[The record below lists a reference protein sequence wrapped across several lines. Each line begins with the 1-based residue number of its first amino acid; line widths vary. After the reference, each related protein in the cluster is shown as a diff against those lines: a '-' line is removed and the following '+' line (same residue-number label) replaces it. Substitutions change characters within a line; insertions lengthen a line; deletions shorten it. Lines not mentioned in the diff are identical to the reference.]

1 MIRAA
6 VLGLLVALGAGPGR
20 AADAVTAAQDAADA
34 LTRAAGLLAGAGSA
48 RNRVA
53 ALTETVRA
61 YEDGLEALR
70 EGMRQAALRERAIR
84 AEFGREEEQLTRL
97 IGALL
102 SMQTSPES
110 LVLLHPDGPLA
121 NARAGMIVADVTP
134 AINMRVSA
142 LRAELDE
149 LETLRALQEAAGETL
164 EEGLD
169 GVQEARTALSQ
180 AISDRA
186 VPEDLT
192 ASDAATLQAL
202 VNSAD
207 TLQGFAATL
216 TNLDA
221 GTAAA
226 GPEDFAA
233 RKGELPAPSTGVV
246 VAGYNRADASGSK
259 RPGVV
264 LATAPLAV
272 VTAPHAATVRYAGP
286 LLDLGMVVI
295 LEPEAG
301 FLLILS
307 GLAEVFPVAGEVLD
321 AGAPVGLMGG
331 RAPDAEQILIETGE
345 GSGQSRTETLYIEL
359 RQGETTLDPGQWF
372 ELAEDKDK
380 T

>member
-6 VLGLLVALGAGPGR
+6 VLGCLMALGAGPGR
-20 AADAVTAAQDAADA
+20 AADAVTAAQEAADA
-34 LTRAAGLLAGAGSA
+34 LTRAASLLAEAGSA

-61 YEDGLEALR
+61 YEDGLEVLR
-70 EGMRQAALRERAIR
+70 DGMRQAALRERAIR

-97 IGALL
+97 VGALL

-149 LETLRALQEAAGETL
+149 LETLRTLQEAAGATL
-164 EEGLD
+164 QEGLD
-169 GVQEARTALSQ
+169 GVQEARAALSH
-180 AISDRA
+180 AISDRS
-186 VPEDLT
+186 VPEDLS

-221 GTAAA
+221 DPGTD
-226 GPEDFAA
+226 EFAA
-233 RKGELPAPSTGVV
+233 RKGTLPAPATGVV
-246 VAGYNRADASGSK
+246 VAGYNRADASGTR

-272 VTAPHAATVRYAGP
+272 VTAPHAATVRYSGP

-321 AGAPVGLMGG
+321 ASAPVGLMGG
-331 RAPDAEQILIETGE
+331 RAPDVEQILIETGE

-359 RQGETTLDPGQWF
+359 RQGENMLDPGQWF